1 MGQLY
6 IDNNRGSKGDPYKKK
21 GIESM
26 DKDIIIKYL
35 TAEIK
40 KLEADVDDGR
50 CADCGHSPYT
60 DDDVI
65 NISFLQNK
73 IEELKK
79 ESK

>member
-1 MGQLY
+1 
-6 IDNNRGSKGDPYKKK
+6 
-21 GIESM
+21 M
-26 DKDIIIKYL
+26 DKNIIIKYL

-40 KLEADVDDGR
+40 KLEADVEDGR

-79 ESK
+79 ENK